1 MESNNN
7 RRLEAFLVFAVVVAI
22 AALLSGWLTFSVQ
35 FERRREPKIEKPR
48 NMSMAAW
55 QMRELERRQ
64 KHDHYHLGLEDRA
77 LDAWAEKSS
86 CIICHTVYPHG
97 RNKQATAIINLHTEF
112 LTCTCCHLK
121 PEATRE
127 IRFDWV
133 NPPGL
138 QPQGAPFGTKIDPQT
153 GRLARTGNRIT
164 KIDPYFYKD
173 GAWKPVDTATDIAQA
188 LRFMAEKHTYT
199 EEQKKRIVDE
209 MHRDAEI
216 RQFILCSQCH
226 SPTGIMPFEKLG
238 FDQARTNQLQR
249 MEISGMLTNYDTF
262 YFPDLFKKR

>member
-1 MESNNN
+1 MTSKQGS
-7 RRLEAFLVFAVVVAI
+7 RLEAFIVFAAVAAA

-35 FERRREPKIEKPR
+35 FERRKEPKAQKPKS
-48 NMSMAAW
+48 MSMAAW
-55 QMRELERRQ
+55 QMRELERKQ
-64 KHDHYHLGLEDRA
+64 QHDHYHLGRQDTS

-121 PEATRE
+121 PEATRR

-133 NPPGL
+133 NPPGVT
-138 QPQGAPFGTKIDPQT
+138 PSGFPYGTKIDPQT
-153 GRLARTGNRIT
+153 GLLAQTGNHVT
-164 KIDPYFYKD
+164 KIDPFFYKD
-173 GAWKPVDTATDIAQA
+173 GAWKPVDTTADIAQA
-188 LRFMAEKHTYT
+188 LTFMADKNTYAEEK
-199 EEQKKRIVDE
+199 KKAIADQ
-209 MHRDAEI
+209 MHRDTEI

-226 SPTGIMPFEKLG
+226 SLNGIMPFQKLG
-238 FDQARTNQLQR
+238 FDQARANQLQR

-262 YFPDLFKKR
+262 YFPDLFKK